1 MAKEKAAT
9 GRPSKCTPEVLSKL
23 EEAFKSDF
31 KDEEACSHAG
41 IGATTFYRWLNEDA
55 AFREKIDTAK
65 QFLFKFA
72 RNKLAKGVMD
82 GTISPLELLDRRD
95 RKRYA
100 KGQVNEETIAHV
112 FMDAEALKKADPSAI
127 FESLRSA
134 GVGARID
141 QPKK

>member
-1 MAKEKAAT
+1 MVKKET
-9 GRPSKCTPEVLSKL
+9 RGRPSVYSEEVLRKL

-41 IGATTFYRWLNEDA
+41 ISPATYYLWLNEIPG
-55 AFREKIDTAK
+55 FSEKMHEAK
-65 QFLFKFA
+65 QFLFKVA

-100 KGQVNEETIAHV
+100 KGQVNEEIV
-112 FMDAEALKKADPSAI
+112 SFVPMDADALKKADPSAI
-127 FESLRSA
+127 FESLRAA

-141 QPKK
+141 EKK

>member
-1 MAKEKAAT
+1 MAKEKSAV
-9 GRPSKCTPEVLSKL
+9 GRPTKLTPEVLAKL

-41 IGATTFYRWLNEDA
+41 IHPVTFYRWMNEDEE
-55 AFREKIDTAK
+55 FRNKIETAK

-100 KGQVNEETIAHV
+100 KGQVNEETVAHV
-112 FMDAEALKKADPSAI
+112 FLDAEAVKKADPSAI
-127 FESLRSA
+127 FESLRAA

-141 QPKK
+141 AEKK